1 MWPRRQ
7 CLTRAGPAVERP
19 LTLSHTLSQ
28 CCLTCPDAGGKNRLA
43 MGGESTGKGG
53 RIDLEGGENRLAREG
68 ESIWKEGRIDL
79 KGERIDLKR
88 GKNRLGRGGE

>member
-1 MWPRRQ
+1 
-7 CLTRAGPAVERP
+7 
-19 LTLSHTLSQ
+19 
-28 CCLTCPDAGGKNRLA
+28 